1 MIMKKNEY
9 QQKETEMGLSK
20 DQEELYKRT
29 MEEVKRQLDNLDD
42 EVEKEL
48 QKVRRR
54 LAELQESKK
63 SLKMV
68 YEGTGKLLGIE
79 VEAEEEENG
88 DSAAASAKM

>member
-1 MIMKKNEY
+1 
-9 QQKETEMGLSK
+9 MGLSK

-29 MEEVKRQLDNLDD
+29 MSEVKRQLDNLDD

-68 YEGTGKLLGIE
+68 YEGTAKLLGIE
-79 VEAEEEENG
+79 VESEEEDAG
-88 DSAAASAKM
+88 DQASAAAKM

>member
-1 MIMKKNEY
+1 
-9 QQKETEMGLSK
+9 MGLSK

-29 MEEVKRQLDNLDD
+29 MGEVKRQLDNLDD

-68 YEGTGKLLGIE
+68 YEGTAKLLGIE
-79 VEAEEEENG
+79 VESEDEDAG
-88 DSAAASAKM
+88 DQA

>member
-1 MIMKKNEY
+1 
-9 QQKETEMGLSK
+9 MGLSK

-29 MEEVKRQLDNLDD
+29 MDEVRRQLDNLDD

-68 YEGTGKLLGIE
+68 YEGTAKLLGIE
-79 VEAEEEENG
+79 VESEEEEAG
-88 DSAAASAKM
+88 DQTSASAKM

>member
-1 MIMKKNEY
+1 
-9 QQKETEMGLSK
+9 MGLSK

-29 MEEVKRQLDNLDD
+29 MDEVRRQLDNLDD

-68 YEGTGKLLGIE
+68 YEGTAKLLGIE
-79 VEAEEEENG
+79 VESEEEESG
-88 DSAAASAKM
+88 DQTSASAKM

>member
-1 MIMKKNEY
+1 
-9 QQKETEMGLSK
+9 MGLSK

-29 MEEVKRQLDNLDD
+29 MDEVKRQLDNLDD

-68 YEGTGKLLGIE
+68 YEGTAKLLGIE

-88 DSAAASAKM
+88 DSASASAKM

>member
-1 MIMKKNEY
+1 
-9 QQKETEMGLSK
+9 MGLSK

-29 MEEVKRQLDNLDD
+29 MGEVKRQLDNLDD

-68 YEGTGKLLGIE
+68 YEGTAKLLGIE
-79 VEAEEEENG
+79 VESEEE
-88 DSAAASAKM
+88 DAADQASAAAKM